1 MFAGGGGGRVG
12 GGVGGSG
19 GGDASRS
26 GGGGG
31 GWAAVEVE
39 VGMAAVRLVARVVEG
54 RSGVRVL
61 RVAAAAAVRAAGR
74 LAAGMAGLADR
85 VAVRRVVMVVA
96 SACVIV

>member
-1 MFAGGGGGRVG
+1 MEVVG
-12 GGVGGSG
+12 GWAVGLAGRG
-19 GGDASRS
+19 AVMRREVEVEVE
-26 GGGGG
+26 
-31 GWAAVEVE
+31 GWAAVEVA

-85 VAVRRVVMVVA
+85 VAVRRAVMAVA

>member
-1 MFAGGGGGRVG
+1 MEVVG
-12 GGVGGSG
+12 GWAVGLAGRG
-19 GGDASRS
+19 AVKRREVVEVEVE
-26 GGGGG
+26 

>member
-1 MFAGGGGGRVG
+1 MGLAGRGAVMRREV
-12 GGVGGSG
+12 VEVEVE
-19 GGDASRS
+19 
-26 GGGGG
+26 

>member
-1 MFAGGGGGRVG
+1 MGLAGRGAVMRREVE
-12 GGVGGSG
+12 VEVEVE
-19 GGDASRS
+19 
-26 GGGGG
+26 
-31 GWAAVEVE
+31 GWAAVEVA